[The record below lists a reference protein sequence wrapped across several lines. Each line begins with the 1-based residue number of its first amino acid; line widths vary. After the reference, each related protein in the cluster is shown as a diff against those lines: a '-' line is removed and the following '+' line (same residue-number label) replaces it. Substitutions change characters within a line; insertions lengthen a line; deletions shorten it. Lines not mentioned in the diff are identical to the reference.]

1 MTGEDVKNYFAE
13 RVEKCVTQYNVNPGI
28 KGAVNGILTR
38 ACGGDA
44 NRKLVLK
51 YLCGVTSSKQLNAAQ
66 WMVLCDMVQPDKPAG
81 QPWQAGN
88 PEFQRAIAAVLAAL
102 PKQEGQEEM
111 ALITQ
116 ADIDAQMDRIN
127 GER

>member
-1 MTGEDVKNYFAE
+1 MTGEDVRTYFAG
-13 RVEKCVTQYNVNPGI
+13 RVENTITQYNVNPGI

-38 ACGGDA
+38 ACGGDS

-66 WMVLCDMVQPDKPAG
+66 WIVLCDMVQPDKPDG
-81 QPWQAGN
+81 QPWRAGN
-88 PEFQRAIAAVLAAL
+88 PKFQRAIDAILAAL

-111 ALITQ
+111 AL
-116 ADIDAQMDRIN
+116 N
-127 GER
+127 V

>member
-1 MTGEDVKNYFAE
+1 MTGEDVRTYFVE
-13 RVEKCVTQYNVNPGI
+13 RVEKTITQYNVNPGI

-51 YLCGVTSSKQLNAAQ
+51 YLCRVTSSKQLNATQ
-66 WMVLCDMVQPDKPAG
+66 WMVLCDMVQPDKPEG

-88 PEFQRAIAAVLAAL
+88 PKFQRAIDAVLVAL
-102 PKQEGQEEM
+102 PKQEGQMQVEL
-111 ALITQ
+111 A
-116 ADIDAQMDRIN
+116 
-127 GER
+127 

>member
-1 MTGEDVKNYFAE
+1 MTGEDVRTYFAG
-13 RVEKCVTQYNVNPGI
+13 RVENTITQYNVDPGI

-51 YLCGVTSSKQLNAAQ
+51 YLCGVTSSKQLSAAQ
-66 WMVLCDMVQPDKPAG
+66 RMVLCDMVQPDKPAG

-88 PEFQRAIAAVLAAL
+88 PKFQRAIDAVLAAL
-102 PKQEGQEEM
+102 PKQEGQ
-111 ALITQ
+111 TQ
-116 ADIDAQMDRIN
+116 MELA
-127 GER
+127 

>member
-1 MTGEDVKNYFAE
+1 MNGEDVRKYFVE
-13 RVEKCVTQYNVNPGI
+13 RVEKTVTQYNVNPGI

-38 ACGGDA
+38 ACGGDS

-66 WMVLCDMVQPDKPAG
+66 WIVLCDMVQPDKPEG

-88 PEFQRAIAAVLAAL
+88 PKFQRAINAILAAL

-111 ALITQ
+111 VL
-116 ADIDAQMDRIN
+116 DA
-127 GER
+127 

>member
-1 MTGEDVKNYFAE
+1 MTGEDVRTYFVE
-13 RVEKCVTQYNVNPGI
+13 RVEKTITQYNVNPGI

-66 WMVLCDMVQPDKPAG
+66 WIVLCDMVQPDKPEG
-81 QPWQAGN
+81 RPWQAGN
-88 PEFQRAIAAVLAAL
+88 PKFQRAIDAVLAAL

-111 ALITQ
+111 AL
-116 ADIDAQMDRIN
+116 N
-127 GER
+127 V

>member
-1 MTGEDVKNYFAE
+1 MNGEDVRKYFVE
-13 RVEKCVTQYNVNPGI
+13 RVEKTVTQYNVNPGI

-38 ACGGDA
+38 ACGGDS

-66 WMVLCDMVQPDKPAG
+66 WIVLCDMVQPDKPEG

-88 PEFQRAIAAVLAAL
+88 PKFQRAIDAVLAAL

-111 ALITQ
+111 VL
-116 ADIDAQMDRIN
+116 DV
-127 GER
+127 

>member
-1 MTGEDVKNYFAE
+1 MTGEDVRKYFVE
-13 RVEKCVTQYNVNPGI
+13 RVEKTATQYNVNPGI

-38 ACGGDA
+38 AVGGDS

-66 WMVLCDMVQPDKPAG
+66 WIVLCDMVQPDKPEG
-81 QPWQAGN
+81 HPWQAGN
-88 PEFQRAIAAVLAAL
+88 PKFQRAINAILAAL

-111 ALITQ
+111 VL
-116 ADIDAQMDRIN
+116 DV
-127 GER
+127 

>member
-1 MTGEDVKNYFAE
+1 MTGEDVRTYFAG
-13 RVEKCVTQYNVNPGI
+13 RVENTITQYNVDPGI

-51 YLCGVTSSKQLNAAQ
+51 YLCGVTSSKQLSAAQ

-88 PEFQRAIAAVLAAL
+88 PKFQRAIDAVLAAL
-102 PKQEGQEEM
+102 PKQEGQM
-111 ALITQ
+111 
-116 ADIDAQMDRIN
+116 QM
-127 GER
+127 ELA